1 MGVIWSWILCFL
13 VTYAGSNPVEKNLQ
27 PLRVFPYIAKRS
39 DGSSVCENV
48 ELFKWNYAVHECFIN
63 RKYKDGGQDLNTIV
77 DRIMEHGEACME
89 TSSKECRP
97 DFQGFTILMNK
108 TITQM
113 KDYAQM
119 YLEAIYKGREDI
131 NDLDCVEIVLNIK
144 TYENCF
150 RNVVSQGHNE
160 SEETFKKAVKEGISC
175 ANRRNSG
182 CSKEAKTVLN
192 RIVRIIL
199 GVEQPSVEQFEEEIK
214 PTDPPPA
221 PMMWYDYLAYPFIQ
235 AWRWISE
242 LNMMTFGKK
251 LLTISSLVICIWI
264 VIGML
269 IYRSTIFSSPH
280 IKIHSV
286 AKTVEDEI
294 EACKSKD
301 QKLSP
306 VFWRKIN
313 YLKNEI
319 PEEFKK
325 LVNEV
330 EVHSNFTLIHDSKVH
345 YLYVKP
351 SNKKNLSVLLLHGQ
365 SFTSDTWN
373 KLHTIQYI
381 GAFGYF
387 AVAVDL
393 PGYGSSPTIENLKR
407 VEFLS
412 SVIDSLNME
421 NVVIISP
428 SMSGMFSLEFLMKH
442 PEKLSGF
449 IPVSPVSS
457 QILNQSPCKGPDN
470 YTGLYFDRDCQK
482 VLPFLKSNPPVLN
495 CIKVPTLVVF
505 GEHDKTKSSARL
517 CLLPNSQGAEIPND
531 YDKRE

>member
-1 MGVIWSWILCFL
+1 
-13 VTYAGSNPVEKNLQ
+13 
-27 PLRVFPYIAKRS
+27 
-39 DGSSVCENV
+39 
-48 ELFKWNYAVHECFIN
+48 
-63 RKYKDGGQDLNTIV
+63 
-77 DRIMEHGEACME
+77 
-89 TSSKECRP
+89 
-97 DFQGFTILMNK
+97 
-108 TITQM
+108 
-113 KDYAQM
+113 
-119 YLEAIYKGREDI
+119 
-131 NDLDCVEIVLNIK
+131 
-144 TYENCF
+144 
-150 RNVVSQGHNE
+150 
-160 SEETFKKAVKEGISC
+160 
-175 ANRRNSG
+175 
-182 CSKEAKTVLN
+182 
-192 RIVRIIL
+192 
-199 GVEQPSVEQFEEEIK
+199 
-214 PTDPPPA
+214 
-221 PMMWYDYLAYPFIQ
+221 
-235 AWRWISE
+235 
-242 LNMMTFGKK
+242 MMTFGKK

-264 VIGML
+264 IIGML

-393 PGYGSSPTIENLKR
+393 PGYGNSPTIENLKR

-517 CLLPNSQGAEIPND
+517 CLLPNSQGAEIPNGKHAAYLSD
-531 YDKRE
+531 PELWHKLLYNYLNTLSGTLPCL